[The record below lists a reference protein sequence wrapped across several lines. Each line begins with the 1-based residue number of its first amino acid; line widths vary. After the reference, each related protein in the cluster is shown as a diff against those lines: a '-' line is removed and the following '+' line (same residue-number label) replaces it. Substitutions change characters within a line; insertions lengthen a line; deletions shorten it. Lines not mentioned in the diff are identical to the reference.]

1 MNFGRIA
8 AAALV
13 AWIVSL
19 PVGYLVNDVLLAD
32 IVAAN
37 ASVMRP
43 EADVMA
49 NLPIGFAALLL
60 GFFVFAYMYARG
72 YEGGNGI
79 MEGVR
84 FGVLVSLLVTG
95 FGLIWQ
101 YVVFPITPG
110 YMTAIILDSLSEC
123 AFYGG
128 IVGAIY
134 KPVTR
139 AAPRPAA
146 SNGAIY

>member
-8 AAALV
+8 AAAVV

-19 PVGYLVNDVLLAD
+19 VVGFVVNDILLAG

-37 ASVMRP
+37 VSVLRP
-43 EADVMA
+43 DAELMG
-49 NLPIGFAALLL
+49 NLPIGFAFLLL
-60 GFFVFAYMYARG
+60 GFFAFAYAYAKG

-79 MEGVR
+79 VEGIR
-84 FGVLVSLLVTG
+84 FGVLVSLIVIG

-101 YVVFPITPG
+101 YVMFPITAT
-110 YMTAIILDSLSEC
+110 YAAAIVIDSIVEL
-123 AFYGG
+123 ALYGA

-134 KPVTR
+134 KPVGKGSAR
-139 AAPRPAA
+139 AAAV
-146 SNGAIY
+146 